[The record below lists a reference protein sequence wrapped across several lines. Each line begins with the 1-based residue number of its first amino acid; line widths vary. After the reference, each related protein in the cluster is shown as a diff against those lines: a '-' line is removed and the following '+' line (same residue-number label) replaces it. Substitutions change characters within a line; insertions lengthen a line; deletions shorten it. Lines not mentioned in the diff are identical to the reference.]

1 MPAPKAKGKAKAK
14 AKAAAKAAVGTQA
27 EGEDFLSSRVSQK
40 EDRKVVYHY
49 CSGKRNICI
58 LYVYDMYVYII
69 YIYVDIYEY

>member
-27 EGEDFLSSRVSQK
+27 EGEDFLSSIVSQK

-58 LYVYDMYVYII
+58 LYII
-69 YIYVDIYEY
+69 CI